1 MPIYESYCSKC
12 NTKHEYVAKVAECQ
26 NTPICCG
33 EKTEKR
39 IFTPSLGVKVD
50 FPADGAYVSPAS
62 GKMIASSA
70 ERKRDFAETG
80 TRPWEGMENERKEA
94 QIRKAN
100 EEARQDKELTK
111 VAEQT
116 WRDAPEQQK
125 KAILGAIA

>member
-1 MPIYESYCSKC
+1 MPIYESLCLKC
-12 NTKHEYVAKVAECQ
+12 NTKHDYVAKVADCM

-50 FPADGAYVSPAS
+50 FPADATYVSPAS
-62 GKMIASSA
+62 GKVIASSS

-94 QIRKAN
+94 QLRKSN
-100 EEARQDKELTK
+100 ELARQDAELTK
-111 VAEQT
+111 TAEAA
-116 WRDAPEQQK
+116 WRDAPEAQK
-125 KAILGAIA
+125 KAILGALA